1 MPDKRRRKNPPNPQL
16 PGAEPVVNQIETGN
30 VTNAAVPAVDSQEAP
45 VVPAAR
51 PVRAPSRLLRRTQ
64 SEAAPTGDKKPD
76 DSRTWSLTSLDSGSE
91 SDLPEAS
98 SLLRTPVLPKR
109 TAQSR
114 SKSKGGN
121 KKRKRQ
127 RVQQLV
133 KSASEIP
140 RTTADG
146 DPDSSSECTS
156 LRVPGELIMAY
167 YLRKYYPARIESQP
181 KHDRYAIEFFDGKRA
196 TMIRKRFYTQYEPQF
211 STCAMGEMRLIG
223 DEPAKSFTK
232 ESDVDIDPERDFE
245 RECKLYPRLVAEM
258 EKIRHHLAVLHSC
271 SADEVAEIAA
281 TEDRMAV
288 FFGDDSTAKRQLSYR
303 VYPAFLNRGEF
314 DFAGRILWRWF
325 AAPPSATRRKTI
337 DHNCMPTSGNLDS
350 GEPKQH
356 IVADGEARGN
366 CSIDGTDLHGAES
379 SHPSEP
385 IRSSATPESAALDD
399 MTELGASTL
408 AINFIHDVLLPHAI
422 KRMIVER
429 EGCSLDDA
437 EERMQRVNEEI
448 NWVDQILAA
457 RKTNAR

>member
-1 MPDKRRRKNPPNPQL
+1 MLLSQL
-16 PGAEPVVNQIETGN
+16 WIAKKHQSYPLHDQ
-30 VTNAAVPAVDSQEAP
+30 
-45 VVPAAR
+45 
-51 PVRAPSRLLRRTQ
+51 TQ

-127 RVQQLV
+127 RMQQLV

-167 YLRKYYPARIESQP
+167 YLRKYYPARIVSQP

-288 FFGDDSTAKRQLSYR
+288 FFGDDSTAKRQ
-303 VYPAFLNRGEF
+303 F
-314 DFAGRILWRWF
+314 
-325 AAPPSATRRKTI
+325 
-337 DHNCMPTSGNLDS
+337 

-437 EERMQRVNEEI
+437 EARMQKVNEEI

-457 RKTNAR
+457 RKTNGR